1 MRYLIGFMCVLA
13 LTVFGCVE
21 DTCAAGCLDGLWVEL
36 EPDLSSSYDV
46 DLLLDGA
53 DGAFSCGGSDLSGW
67 RGPTNQTGVGQL
79 VVECGVSAFWIQAAP
94 ESLEVSVVA
103 QDGSWTGSLNE
114 NPEYERRPRCPGGSE
129 LCPPYA
135 VVTVRDGVTASLVQ
149 RGSGAS

>member
-1 MRYLIGFMCVLA
+1 MRYLVGFVFVLA
-13 LTVFGCVE
+13 LTVFGCGE

-36 EPDLSSSYDV
+36 EPGLSSSYDV

-53 DGAFSCGGSDLSGW
+53 DGAFSCEGS
-67 RGPTNQTGVGQL
+67 PTNQTGVGQL
-79 VVECGVSAFWIQAAP
+79 VVECGVSAFRIQAAP

-114 NPEYERRPRCPGGSE
+114 NPEYERRPRCPGESE
-129 LCPPYA
+129 FCPPYA